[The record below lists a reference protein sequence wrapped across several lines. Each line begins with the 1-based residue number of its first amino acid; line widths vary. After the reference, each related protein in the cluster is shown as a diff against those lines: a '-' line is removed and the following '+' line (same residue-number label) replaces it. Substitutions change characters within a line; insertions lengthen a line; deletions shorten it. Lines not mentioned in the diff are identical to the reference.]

1 MIEKLILHILN
12 PKIWVI
18 VKRFEENDV
27 SQRKLQNCKWVKK
40 KIFRIFKILNI
51 FSFFYHRTTYPG
63 NSKAVFSACLYQYL
77 ICKMPISM
85 P

>member
-27 SQRKLQNCKWVKK
+27 SQRKLQN
-40 KIFRIFKILNI
+40 
-51 FSFFYHRTTYPG
+51 
-63 NSKAVFSACLYQYL
+63 
-77 ICKMPISM
+77 
-85 P
+85 